1 MNFSYPFI
9 RRPVGTTLL
18 AIGLFLVGC
27 VAYSFLPVAS
37 LPSFELPTVRVTAS
51 RPGADPATMAASVA
65 APLERR
71 LGEIAGVTEITSV
84 SSLGSSN
91 ITIQFDLGR
100 SIDGAG
106 RDVQAALNAAATD
119 LPSDLPTL
127 PTFRKVNPAAFPI
140 FILAMTSPTISAA
153 EIYNVA
159 DTVVVQRLS
168 QVDGVAEVV
177 ATGAEQPA
185 VRVQFN
191 PVALASIGLSPEDV
205 RNAIVNANAAG
216 PLGVFD
222 GDGQSVTLG
231 SDSQLWDPRDFNPI
245 IVKSNNGTVVRLTDV
260 ATVRRGVRNNFSAAW
275 FNRQPAVLLTV
286 TRQSNSNIIETVDHL
301 KEVIDDLKNWIP
313 SDVHISVLSDRS
325 QTIRASV
332 RDMQIT
338 LGITAVLVMLVVL
351 VFLRRTTPTVAAG
364 ITVPL
369 SLAGTCAL
377 MWLAG
382 FSIDNLSL
390 MALAVSVGFV
400 VDDAIVMI
408 ENVFRNLEAGSSPL
422 RATIEGAKQIGFTV
436 VSISISL
443 VAAFIPLLFMGGV
456 IGRLFRE
463 FSVTLAFAI
472 LVSTVV
478 SISVT
483 PMICAHFVRAPPSP
497 DATRFDRLV
506 EGVLRWMIR
515 GYDYSLSIVLRHR
528 ALTLI
533 VWAATIALTANLY
546 YKVPKSDFPEDDTGL
561 IFGSTEA
568 ATDVSYGTMRD
579 LQLRAADIVLADKAV
594 AGIGSFVGTSG
605 NATVNQGRIFI
616 SLKPLSE
623 RKLSTGQVVE
633 RLRNELKAIPGFN
646 VFMVPTRDVRVGGR
660 SSKSQYQFTLWSP
673 DVDDLQHWTPLVLQ
687 RVREIA
693 NSAGLTDVTTD
704 REQGGLQADVLIDRT
719 AASRM
724 CVAVQDIDNALNDA
738 FAQRQISTYYT
749 QRNQYRVVLE
759 IDPTFQRDPTDLS
772 RVYVQASAAPRPT
785 TSGSA
790 AASPS
795 AAPGC
800 AGNVITSAPTSGSL
814 TSGNATSPTNNTG
827 VVSGAALNQVPLSAV
842 AKFRKSSA
850 PLVVNHQGQFPAV
863 TITYNLKP
871 GVGIEEASAKL
882 VQAVNDLH
890 MPDTIH
896 AEFAGDV
903 KAFAATVSAQPWL
916 VLAALIAVYIVLGVL
931 YESLAHPLTI
941 ISTLPSAGL
950 GALLALLISG
960 TELTVIA
967 FIGIIL
973 LIGIVKKNGIMM
985 VDFALDGERERGLSP
1000 ERAIHEACLERFR
1013 PILMTTMAALLG
1025 AVPLMLAVGPGAEL
1039 RRPLGITIIGGL
1051 VVSQALTLYTT
1062 PVIYLLLDRLHRRL
1076 GGAGGHSFAAKVGR
1090 RTHRERSFALRGV
1103 GAGGGGE

>member
-51 RPGADPATMAASVA
+51 RPGADPAIMAATVA

-71 LGEIAGVTEITSV
+71 LGEIAGVSEITSV
-84 SSLGSSN
+84 SALGSSS

-140 FILAMTSPTISAA
+140 FILALTSPTIPAA
-153 EIYNVA
+153 EIYNIA

-168 QVDGVAEVV
+168 QVEGVAEVN

-185 VRVQFN
+185 VRVQYN
-191 PVALASIGLSPEDV
+191 PVALAAIGLSPEDV

-216 PLGVFD
+216 PLGVMD
-222 GDGQSVTLG
+222 GDGQAVTLG
-231 SDSQLWDPRDFNPI
+231 SNSQLWDPRDFNPI
-245 IVKSNNGTVVRLTDV
+245 VLKSNNGTVVRLTDV
-260 ATVRRGVRNNFSAAW
+260 ATIRRGVRNNFSAAW

-286 TRQSNSNIIETVDHL
+286 TRQSNSNIIETVDHI
-301 KEVIDDLKNWIP
+301 KEVLDDLKNWIP
-313 SDVHISVLSDRS
+313 SDVQISVLSDRS

-351 VFLRRTTPTVAAG
+351 IFLRRATPTLAAG

-436 VSISISL
+436 ISISISL
-443 VAAFIPLLFMGGV
+443 VAAFIPLLFMGGI
-456 IGRLFRE
+456 IGRVFRE

-515 GYDYSLSIVLRHR
+515 GYDRSLAVVLRHR
-528 ALTLI
+528 ALTLL
-533 VWAATIALTANLY
+533 VWVATIALTANLY

-568 ATDVSYGTMRD
+568 ATDVSYGTMRK
-579 LQLRAADIVLADKAV
+579 LQLQAAEIVLNDPAV
-594 AGIGSFVGTSG
+594 AGIGSFIGTSG
-605 NATVNQGRIFI
+605 NSTVNQGRIFI

-623 RKLSTGQVVE
+623 RKLATGQVVE

-646 VFMVPTRDVRVGGR
+646 VFMVATRDVRVGGR
-660 SSKSQYQFTLWSP
+660 SSKAQYQFTLWSP

-687 RVREIA
+687 RVRSIA
-693 NSAGLTDVTTD
+693 DSAGLTDITTD
-704 REQGGLQADVLIDRT
+704 REQGGLQADVVIDRA
-719 AASRM
+719 AASRL

-772 RVYVQASAAPRPT
+772 RVYVQASGAPRP
-785 TSGSA
+785 SASA
-790 AASPS
+790 AAAST
-795 AAPGC
+795 AASPGC
-800 AGNVITSAPTSGSL
+800 AGTPVSSAPTSGSL
-814 TSGNATSPTNNTG
+814 TSGNSASPNNNTG

-842 AKFRKSSA
+842 AQFRKSSA

-871 GVGIEEASAKL
+871 DVGIEEASASIIK
-882 VQAVNDLH
+882 AVDDLH

-896 AEFAGDV
+896 ADFAGDV
-903 KAFAATVSAQPWL
+903 KAFAATVNAQPWL
-916 VLAALIAVYIVLGVL
+916 ILAALIAVYIVLGVL

-950 GALLALLISG
+950 GALLALLLSG

-1076 GGAGGHSFAAKVGR
+1076 GGASGHSFAAKAGR
-1090 RTHRERSFALRGV
+1090 RAHRERSFALRGS
-1103 GAGGGGE
+1103 GGGGGE